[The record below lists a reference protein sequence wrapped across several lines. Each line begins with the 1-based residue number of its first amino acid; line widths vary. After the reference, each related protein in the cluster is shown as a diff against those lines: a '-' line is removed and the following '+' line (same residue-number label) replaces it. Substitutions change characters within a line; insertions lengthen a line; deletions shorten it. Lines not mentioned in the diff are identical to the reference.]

1 MREKIIGNII
11 LKLGSRMQKEDLD
24 YIEIIPVSYTHLE
37 EVCHIGESEVLKY
50 GNTS

>member
-24 YIEIIPVSYTHLE
+24 YIEIILCE
-37 EVCHIGESEVLKY
+37 ELQGIAMTK
-50 GNTS
+50 